1 MQIPSSIQNWLK
13 PNQKLDPASERI
25 FMIATVTIP
34 LALIIHLLYIPLFH
48 WMGLP
53 VLVVYNMVST
63 GAWFLV
69 LHLVRRVRFNEA
81 WCVFTTEIFIQAILC
96 VLYAGWAF
104 GYQYYLFT
112 LVGISFLLPNNS
124 KLSMTI
130 AVLAILEFGVLAL
143 WANDSPTNLTTPFM
157 FTCRVVNSC
166 CAFAILLFIE
176 TFHQKIILE
185 TEQKLGAAMATNEEL
200 LQNVFPHKI
209 LETLKDQKGIIA
221 ERFESATVLFAD
233 IVNFTPLSE
242 KLSAIEIVYLLDK
255 LFSRFDG
262 LVRIHG
268 LEKIKTIGDAYMVAS
283 GVPVRV
289 DNHAELMAD
298 FALDFLD
305 CLEQFNRENNLSL
318 QMRIG
323 INSGPVVAGVIGK
336 WKFLYDLWGDCVN
349 TAARMEG
356 HGVPGEIQITENTRN
371 LIMDQFEIQERGTI
385 DIKGKGMMKTYLLKG
400 RKAKKPV

>member
-1 MQIPSSIQNWLK
+1 
-13 PNQKLDPASERI
+13 
-25 FMIATVTIP
+25 MIATVTIP
-34 LALIIHLLYIPLFH
+34 LALIIHLLYIPLFY

-53 VLVVYNMVST
+53 VLVIYNIIST

-112 LVGISFLLPNNS
+112 LVGISFLLPNNT

-130 AVLAILEFGVLAL
+130 AVLAILEFGVLAI

-200 LQNVFPHKI
+200 LQNVFPNKI
-209 LETLKDQKGIIA
+209 LETLKDQKGVIA

-255 LFSRFDG
+255 LFSSFDG

-289 DNHAELMAD
+289 DNHAESMAD

-371 LIMDQFEIQERGTI
+371 LIVDQFEIQERGTI

-400 RKAKKPV
+400 RKVKKLAL

>member
-1 MQIPSSIQNWLK
+1 
-13 PNQKLDPASERI
+13 
-25 FMIATVTIP
+25 MIATVTIP
-34 LALIIHLLYIPLFH
+34 LALIIHLLYIPLFY

-53 VLVVYNMVST
+53 VLVVYNIVST

-112 LVGISFLLPNNS
+112 LVGISFLLPNNT

-130 AVLAILEFGVLAL
+130 AVLAILEFGVLAI

-200 LQNVFPHKI
+200 LQNVFPNKI

-262 LVRIHG
+262 LVRMHG

-371 LIMDQFEIQERGTI
+371 LIVDQFEIQERGTI

>member
-1 MQIPSSIQNWLK
+1 
-13 PNQKLDPASERI
+13 
-25 FMIATVTIP
+25 MIATVTIP
-34 LALIIHLLYIPLFH
+34 LALFIHLLYIPLFY
-48 WMGLP
+48 WMELP

-112 LVGISFLLPNNS
+112 LVGISFLLPNNT

-130 AVLAILEFGVLAL
+130 AVLAILEFGVLAI

-262 LVRIHG
+262 LVRMHG

-400 RKAKKPV
+400 RKVKKLAL

>member
-1 MQIPSSIQNWLK
+1 
-13 PNQKLDPASERI
+13 
-25 FMIATVTIP
+25 MIATVTIP
-34 LALIIHLLYIPLFH
+34 LALMIHFLYIPLFY

-53 VLVVYNMVST
+53 VLVFYNVVSS
-63 GAWFLV
+63 GAWLLV

-81 WCVFTTEIFIQAILC
+81 WCVFSTEILIQAILC
-96 VLYAGWAF
+96 VQYAGWAF
-104 GYQYYLFT
+104 GNQYYLFT

-124 KLSMTI
+124 KLSLTI
-130 AVLAILEFGVLAL
+130 AVLAILEFGLLAL
-143 WANDSPTNLTTPFM
+143 WANDAPTNLTTPFM

-200 LQNVFPHKI
+200 LQNVFPNKI

-255 LFSRFDG
+255 LFSSFDG
-262 LVRIHG
+262 LVRKHG

-289 DNHAELMAD
+289 ENHAELMAD
-298 FALDFLD
+298 FALEFMAYLK
-305 CLEQFNRENNLSL
+305 QFNRENNLSL

-356 HGVPGEIQITENTRN
+356 HGIPGEIQITETTRA
-371 LIMDQFEIQERGTI
+371 LICDQFEIVERGI
-385 DIKGKGMMKTYLLKG
+385 MEIKGKGPMKTYLLKG
-400 RKAKKPV
+400 RKGNTIA

>member
-1 MQIPSSIQNWLK
+1 
-13 PNQKLDPASERI
+13 
-25 FMIATVTIP
+25 MIATVTIP
-34 LALIIHLLYIPLFH
+34 LALIIHFLYIPLFY

-53 VLVVYNMVST
+53 VLVFYNVVSS
-63 GAWFLV
+63 GAWLLV

-81 WCVFTTEIFIQAILC
+81 WCVFTTEILIQAILC
-96 VLYAGWAF
+96 VQYAGWAF
-104 GYQYYLFT
+104 GNQYYLFT

-124 KLSMTI
+124 KLSLTI
-130 AVLAILEFGVLAL
+130 AVLAILEFGLLAL
-143 WANDSPTNLTTPFM
+143 WANDAPTNLTTPFM

-200 LQNVFPHKI
+200 LQNVFPNKI

-255 LFSRFDG
+255 LFSSFDG
-262 LVRIHG
+262 LVRKHG

-289 DNHAELMAD
+289 ENHAELMAD
-298 FALDFLD
+298 FALEFMAYLK
-305 CLEQFNRENNLSL
+305 QFNRENNLSL

-356 HGVPGEIQITENTRN
+356 HGIPGEIQITETTRA
-371 LIMDQFEIQERGTI
+371 LICDQFEIVERGI
-385 DIKGKGMMKTYLLKG
+385 MEIKGKGPMKTYLLKG
-400 RKAKKPV
+400 RKGNTIA

>member
-1 MQIPSSIQNWLK
+1 M
-13 PNQKLDPASERI
+13 
-25 FMIATVTIP
+25 
-34 LALIIHLLYIPLFH
+34 
-48 WMGLP
+48 
-53 VLVVYNMVST
+53 
-63 GAWFLV
+63 
-69 LHLVRRVRFNEA
+69 
-81 WCVFTTEIFIQAILC
+81 
-96 VLYAGWAF
+96 
-104 GYQYYLFT
+104 
-112 LVGISFLLPNNS
+112 
-124 KLSMTI
+124 
-130 AVLAILEFGVLAL
+130 
-143 WANDSPTNLTTPFM
+143 
-157 FTCRVVNSC
+157 
-166 CAFAILLFIE
+166 LFIE

-242 KLSAIEIVYLLDK
+242 KLSAIEVVYLLDK
-255 LFSRFDG
+255 LFSSFDG
-262 LVRIHG
+262 LVRKHG

-289 DNHAELMAD
+289 ENHAELMAD
-298 FALDFLD
+298 FALEFMAYLK
-305 CLEQFNRENNLSL
+305 QFNRENNLSL

-356 HGVPGEIQITENTRN
+356 HGIPGEIQITETTRA
-371 LIMDQFEIQERGTI
+371 LICDQFEIVERGI
-385 DIKGKGMMKTYLLKG
+385 MEIKG
-400 RKAKKPV
+400 

>member
-1 MQIPSSIQNWLK
+1 
-13 PNQKLDPASERI
+13 
-25 FMIATVTIP
+25 MIATVTIP
-34 LALIIHLLYIPLFH
+34 LALIIHLLYIPLFY
-48 WMGLP
+48 WMELP

>member
-1 MQIPSSIQNWLK
+1 MQIPSFIQNWLK

-34 LALIIHLLYIPLFH
+34 LALIIHFLYIPLFY

-53 VLVVYNMVST
+53 VLVFYNVVSS
-63 GAWFLV
+63 GAWLLV

-81 WCVFTTEIFIQAILC
+81 WCVFSTEILIQAILC
-96 VLYAGWAF
+96 VQYAGWAF
-104 GYQYYLFT
+104 GNQYYLFT

-124 KLSMTI
+124 KLSLTI
-130 AVLAILEFGVLAL
+130 AVLAILEFGLLAL
-143 WANDSPTNLTTPFM
+143 WANDAPTNLTTPFM

-200 LQNVFPHKI
+200 LQNVFPNKI

-255 LFSRFDG
+255 LFSSFDG
-262 LVRIHG
+262 LVRKHG

-289 DNHAELMAD
+289 ENHAELMAD
-298 FALDFLD
+298 FALEFMAYLK
-305 CLEQFNRENNLSL
+305 QFNRENNLSL

-356 HGVPGEIQITENTRN
+356 HGIPGEIQITETTRA
-371 LIMDQFEIQERGTI
+371 LICDQFEIVERGI
-385 DIKGKGMMKTYLLKG
+385 MEIKGKGPMKTYLLKG
-400 RKAKKPV
+400 RKGNTIA

>member
-1 MQIPSSIQNWLK
+1 MQIPSFIQNWLK

-34 LALIIHLLYIPLFH
+34 LALMIHFLYIPLFY

-53 VLVVYNMVST
+53 VLVFYNVVSS
-63 GAWFLV
+63 GAWLLV

-81 WCVFTTEIFIQAILC
+81 WCVFTTEILIQAILC
-96 VLYAGWAF
+96 VQYAGWAF
-104 GYQYYLFT
+104 GNQYYLFT

-124 KLSMTI
+124 KLSLTI
-130 AVLAILEFGVLAL
+130 AVLAILEFGLLAL
-143 WANDSPTNLTTPFM
+143 WANDAPTNLTTPFM

-200 LQNVFPHKI
+200 LQNVFPNKI

-221 ERFESATVLFAD
+221 ERFESAD

-255 LFSRFDG
+255 LFSSFDG
-262 LVRIHG
+262 LVRKHG

-289 DNHAELMAD
+289 ENHAELMAD
-298 FALDFLD
+298 FALEFMAYLK
-305 CLEQFNRENNLSL
+305 QFNRENNLSL

-356 HGVPGEIQITENTRN
+356 HGIPGEIQITETTRA
-371 LIMDQFEIQERGTI
+371 LICDQFEIVERGI
-385 DIKGKGMMKTYLLKG
+385 MEIKGKGPMKTYLLKG
-400 RKAKKPV
+400 RKGNTIA

>member
-1 MQIPSSIQNWLK
+1 
-13 PNQKLDPASERI
+13 
-25 FMIATVTIP
+25 MIATVTIP
-34 LALIIHLLYIPLFH
+34 LALIIHLLYIPLFY
-48 WMGLP
+48 WMELP

-112 LVGISFLLPNNS
+112 LVGISFLLPNNT

-130 AVLAILEFGVLAL
+130 AVLAILEFGVLAI

-200 LQNVFPHKI
+200 LQNVFPNKI

-255 LFSRFDG
+255 LFSSFDG

-371 LIMDQFEIQERGTI
+371 LIVDQFEIQERGTI

>member
-34 LALIIHLLYIPLFH
+34 LALIIHLLYIPLFY

-53 VLVVYNMVST
+53 VLVIYNIIST

-112 LVGISFLLPNNS
+112 LVGISFLLPNNT

-130 AVLAILEFGVLAL
+130 AVLAILEFGVLAI

-262 LVRIHG
+262 LVRMHG